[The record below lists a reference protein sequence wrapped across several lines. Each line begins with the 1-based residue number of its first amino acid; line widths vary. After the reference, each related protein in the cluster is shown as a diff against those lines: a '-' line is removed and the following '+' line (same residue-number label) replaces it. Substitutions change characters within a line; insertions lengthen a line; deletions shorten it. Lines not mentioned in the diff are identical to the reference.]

1 MKKIYT
7 GIDLGSDSIKI
18 VVSEF
23 LNDKFYCL
31 ASTSVRSV
39 GIKNGLITDE
49 TMAANSLKIAI
60 SEIEKITNVK
70 IDEAVVAVPSNDVEI
85 TIEEGRIEFPT
96 AKEFNGN
103 DIINVLKD
111 AIVGKISNDRE
122 LVTVFPISF
131 TVDNDKVVIDPKKIV
146 GSNLIVKAV
155 VTTIPKPNMYKV
167 FKVLN
172 ECNINI
178 KDVTFGAVGDYFQ
191 LKGKDTDEKVG
202 VIINIGSETTNI
214 SVFNKG
220 IMIKNAIIEIGSKF
234 VDNDISYIYK
244 IDRKTARKLK
254 ETFAVSSKRYADIT
268 DTVEVENKNHEKI
281 KINQHEIS
289 NIVEERLIQIL
300 KLAKKQISIL
310 TNREISYIIIT
321 GGISELPGFQYVVDT
336 IFSENAYTAN
346 STILGIRSNKYTTAI
361 GIIKYFYKKLE
372 FREKE
377 NYTMFDDKKCYDLVS
392 SKKKMN
398 LSINAIF
405 EKVFGYF

>member
-1 MKKIYT
+1 
-7 GIDLGSDSIKI
+7 
-18 VVSEF
+18 
-23 LNDKFYCL
+23 
-31 ASTSVRSV
+31 
-39 GIKNGLITDE
+39 
-49 TMAANSLKIAI
+49 
-60 SEIEKITNVK
+60 
-70 IDEAVVAVPSNDVEI
+70 
-85 TIEEGRIEFPT
+85 
-96 AKEFNGN
+96 
-103 DIINVLKD
+103 
-111 AIVGKISNDRE
+111 
-122 LVTVFPISF
+122 
-131 TVDNDKVVIDPKKIV
+131 
-146 GSNLIVKAV
+146 
-155 VTTIPKPNMYKV
+155 
-167 FKVLN
+167 
-172 ECNINI
+172 
-178 KDVTFGAVGDYFQ
+178 
-191 LKGKDTDEKVG
+191 LKGKDIDEKVG

-214 SVFNKG
+214 SIFNKG
-220 IMIKNAIIEIGSKF
+220 VMIKNAIIEVGSKF
-234 VDNDISYIYK
+234 IDNDISYIYK
-244 IDRKTARKLK
+244 IDRKTARRLK

-268 DTVEVENKNHEKI
+268 DTVEVENKSHETI

-336 IFSENAYTAN
+336 IFNENAYTAN